1 MMKGSVRSC
10 MVSWGKHRLLWL
22 LKSHLDLVS
31 LLRYIRNTATL
42 LPGNKIGHN
51 CQILWSLEEMR
62 LDTILCVC
70 VWVRQLLTH
79 LVICSRNPLSQTR
92 PQSAIIPE

>member
-10 MVSWGKHRLLWL
+10 MVSLGKHTGRLLWL

-51 CQILWSLEEMR
+51 CQILWSLEEMK
-62 LDTILCVC
+62 LVCVC
-70 VWVRQLLTH
+70 VCGSVSCLLI
-79 LVICSRNPLSQTR
+79 L
-92 PQSAIIPE
+92 